1 MQMTMTKNC
10 LKLPLQDVKK
20 HSMYYESLLL
30 LLERFLKDGEAHST
44 HYYPGSTTDGQ

>member
-1 MQMTMTKNC
+1 MTKNC
-10 LKLPLQDVKK
+10 LKLPHTSFKK

-30 LLERFLKDGEAHST
+30 LLERFFKDGEAHST